1 MKQTSRKLKT
11 LQKNQNVFCPG
22 VETKAEG
29 MARLMARSVM
39 RGDWGCERWQNRSKR

>member
-22 VETKAEG
+22 AETKAG
-29 MARLMARSVM
+29 AMAHMMARSVM
-39 RGDWGCERWQNRSKR
+39 RGDWGCERCQNRSKR